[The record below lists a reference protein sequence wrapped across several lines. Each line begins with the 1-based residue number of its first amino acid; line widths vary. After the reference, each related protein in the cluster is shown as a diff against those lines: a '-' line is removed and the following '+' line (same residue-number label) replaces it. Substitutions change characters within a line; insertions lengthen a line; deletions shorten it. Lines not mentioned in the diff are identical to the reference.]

1 MASSETDRASEGAS
15 RPQVIRNAPRRRCMS
30 VRLVDM
36 AIASVACLFLVV
48 QFLPGVRS
56 KG

>member
-1 MASSETDRASEGAS
+1 MASSETDQASEGAS
-15 RPQVIRNAPRRRCMS
+15 RPRAIRNAPRRRCMS